1 MKEKIN
7 DIAEALT
14 LAVSLKTGTV
24 SELKEL
30 VCQDVLDKLVEWKW
44 IRLGKDDWRLTST
57 GLRQSAFYRK
67 PTEKEK
73 ELGKLFR
80 ELEDEKM
87 PCRMFRQ
94 GVFFVMKLCKLPIN

>member
-30 VCQDVLDKLVEWKW
+30 
-44 IRLGKDDWRLTST
+44 DDWRLTST

-80 ELEDEKM
+80 ELG
-87 PCRMFRQ
+87 R
-94 GVFFVMKLCKLPIN
+94 

>member
-30 VCQDVLDKLVEWKW
+30 VCQDVLDKLVEWKR
-44 IRLGKDDWRLTST
+44 IRQGKDDWRLTSK
-57 GLRQSAFYRK
+57 GLRQSTLYSNT
-67 PTEKEK
+67 TEKAK

-80 ELEDEKM
+80 ELG
-87 PCRMFRQ
+87 R
-94 GVFFVMKLCKLPIN
+94 

>member
-44 IRLGKDDWRLTST
+44 IRLGRMT
-57 GLRQSAFYRK
+57 G
-67 PTEKEK
+67 
-73 ELGKLFR
+73 
-80 ELEDEKM
+80 
-87 PCRMFRQ
+87 
-94 GVFFVMKLCKLPIN
+94 V

>member
-30 VCQDVLDKLVEWKW
+30 VCQVDKLVEWKW
-44 IRLGKDDWRLTST
+44 IRLGKDGWRLTST

-80 ELEDEKM
+80 ELG
-87 PCRMFRQ
+87 R
-94 GVFFVMKLCKLPIN
+94 

>member
-30 VCQDVLDKLVEWKW
+30 VCQDVLDKPVNGNGYVWE
-44 IRLGKDDWRLTST
+44 RMT
-57 GLRQSAFYRK
+57 G
-67 PTEKEK
+67 
-73 ELGKLFR
+73 
-80 ELEDEKM
+80 
-87 PCRMFRQ
+87 
-94 GVFFVMKLCKLPIN
+94 V

>member
-30 VCQDVLDKLVEWKW
+30 VCQVDKLVEWKW
-44 IRLGKDDWRLTST
+44 IRLGKHGWRLTST

-67 PTEKEK
+67 PTEKE
-73 ELGKLFR
+73 LGKLFR
-80 ELEDEKM
+80 ELG
-87 PCRMFRQ
+87 R
-94 GVFFVMKLCKLPIN
+94 

>member
-14 LAVSLKTGTV
+14 LAVSLKTGAV

-30 VCQDVLDKLVEWKW
+30 VCQ
-44 IRLGKDDWRLTST
+44 DDWRLTST

-80 ELEDEKM
+80 ELG
-87 PCRMFRQ
+87 R
-94 GVFFVMKLCKLPIN
+94 

>member
-80 ELEDEKM
+80 ELG
-87 PCRMFRQ
+87 R
-94 GVFFVMKLCKLPIN
+94 